1 MEIFFV
7 GVGGGRVNLIRQVK
21 GYGTGGFVISGS
33 KRIYVDP
40 GPGAIV
46 KMNEFGIYPTSIHT
60 IIATHN
66 HIDHVS
72 DANVI
77 VEGMSGYGKAKKG
90 IIIASDSVI
99 NGDENGDRGI
109 TKYHQNLA
117 KEVHVAEWGKK
128 EGFDGFEIEYIKAQ
142 HDDRTTFGFKLKMD
156 GKTIGYTS
164 DGNYYEGI
172 GKNYEGCDV
181 LIINTIKPTKDKY
194 PKHFSALS
202 DGVEIL
208 KEAKPK
214 LCILYHYGMRMI
226 NAGPAYVASEVEKR
240 TGIKTISVRDGTR
253 IGSLFI

>member
-7 GVGGGRVNLIRQVK
+7 GVGGGRINLIRQVN
-21 GYGTGGFVISGS
+21 GYGTGGFAILGS

-46 KMNEFGIYPTSIHT
+46 KMNMFNINPLSIDVL
-60 IIATHN
+60 IATHN

-72 DANVI
+72 DANVLT
-77 VEGMSGYGKAKKG
+77 EGMSSYGTKKRG
-90 IIIASDSVI
+90 VVIGSESVI

-109 TKYHQNLA
+109 TRYHQNLV

-128 EGFDGFEIEYIKAQ
+128 EIFEGFEIEYVKSV
-142 HDDRTTFGFKLKMD
+142 HDDESTFGFRLSMD

-172 GKNYEGCDV
+172 GKNYAGCDV
-181 LIINTIKPTKDKY
+181 LIINTIKPMRDKY
-194 PKHFSALS
+194 PKHFSALT

-208 KEAKPK
+208 EEAKPK
-214 LCILYHYGMRMI
+214 LCVLYHYGMRMLK
-226 NAGPAYVASEVEKR
+226 AGPAYVANEVEKR
-240 TGIKTISVRDGTR
+240 AGVKTMSVRDGAR
-253 IGSLFI
+253 VGSLFL